1 MKAKASLIATGL
13 GAGILLAGGEAAA
26 SGYALR
32 EQSAVGQGTSFAGVT
47 ARGDDPTMLFFNPAS
62 MAWLPGMQAAVVGS
76 GIWPYSEA
84 RSGLASR
91 NRLIGGS
98 PITGSLGG
106 DAAFDALVPA
116 LYGTAAVGEQWRVG
130 LSVTI
135 PWGLVT
141 KYPTDFIGRYHAL
154 TSSLRSI
161 DIAPAISWKPLP
173 NLALGAALVIQ
184 YADARLSNA
193 VDFGAIGALS
203 GLGRFG
209 LLPGTR
215 DGRAT
220 VSGDDTSVGWQL
232 GVQWEPL
239 AGTRLGISFR
249 SAVFHELRGDATFQG
264 VPAPLNLSPQF
275 AGTGAR
281 AKLTTPE
288 VLSIGISQRL
298 NDRWTLLG
306 EADWTNWSRLRDLI
320 VQFDNGRAASV
331 TEEHWRDSWFLALG
345 AEYRA
350 TQALTL
356 RAGFAYDQT
365 PVPTE
370 TRTPRIPDADRYW
383 LSIGASYQIMR
394 NVTLSA
400 GYTHIFA
407 DDAKVSLRDGGPGS
421 SDFLRGNLD
430 LNYRASV
437 DILAVQARF
446 TF

>member
-1 MKAKASLIATGL
+1 MIAAGL
-13 GAGILLAGGEAAA
+13 GAGLLLAGGEAAA

-32 EQSAVGQGTSFAGVT
+32 EQSAVGQGAAFAGSA
-47 ARGDDPTMLFFNPAS
+47 ARGDDPSMLFFNPAS
-62 MAWLPGMQAAVVGS
+62 MAWLPGIQAAIVGS
-76 GIWPYSEA
+76 GIWPDSEA
-84 RSGLASR
+84 HSGAASR
-91 NRLIGGS
+91 NALLGGS
-98 PITGSLGG
+98 AITGSLGG
-106 DAAFDALVPA
+106 NASHSAFLPA
-116 LYGTAAVGEQWRVG
+116 LYGTAAAGEQWRLG
-130 LSVTI
+130 LSVTM

-141 KYPTDFIGRYHAL
+141 KYPNDFIGRYHAL

-161 DIAPAISWKPLP
+161 DIAPAVSWKPLP
-173 NLALGAALVIQ
+173 NLAVGAALVIQ

-220 VSGDDTSVGWQL
+220 VSGDDTAVGWQL
-232 GVQWEPL
+232 GAQWEPL

-249 SAVFHELRGDATFQG
+249 SAVFHDLRGDATFQG
-264 VPAPLNLSPQF
+264 VPVPLNLSPQF
-275 AGTGAR
+275 ANTGAR

-288 VLSIGISQRL
+288 VLSLGISHRL
-298 NDRWTLLG
+298 NERWTLLG
-306 EADWTNWSRLRDLI
+306 GADWTNWSRLRDLI
-320 VQFDNGRAASV
+320 VQFDNGRAPSV
-331 TEEHWRDSWFLALG
+331 TEERWKDSWFLSLG
-345 AEYRA
+345 TEYRA
-350 TQALTL
+350 TDALTL

-365 PVPTE
+365 PVRTE

-407 DDAKVSLRDGGPGS
+407 NDAKVSLQDPGPGGS
-421 SDFLRGNLD
+421 NLLRGNLD

-437 DILAVQARF
+437 DILAVQARVAF
-446 TF
+446 